1 MEEIKEEITEQCNPE
16 MDENVKQDQGSS
28 EVVAASASGEQNSE
42 APAAVASAAS
52 EEAVKKI
59 EEDADEELRITNR
72 TIELLRTVFD
82 PEIPVNVYDL
92 GLIYKIDYEV
102 ANKTLHVDMTLTAPG
117 CPAADFIME
126 DVRQKLMSVEG
137 PEKVDLRLVFEPV
150 WDQEMMSEE
159 AKLELGFL

>member
-1 MEEIKEEITEQCNPE
+1 MEEKNAESIKKTEAEAQEE
-16 MDENVKQDQGSS
+16 MD
-28 EVVAASASGEQNSE
+28 
-42 APAAVASAAS
+42 
-52 EEAVKKI
+52 
-59 EEDADEELRITNR
+59 ITAQ
-72 TIELLRTVFD
+72 TIRLLRTVFD

-102 ANKTLHVDMTLTAPG
+102 ATKTLHVDMTLTAPG

-126 DVRQKLMSVEG
+126 DVRQKLLSVNG

-150 WDQEMMSEE
+150 WTQDMMSEE